1 LKNYDEDIIVKLEN
15 QIENKSLIQI
25 LKIKKGVISSKK
37 EYKFNYCDKD
47 LIEEFLKIYYSQ
59 NSVPK
64 EILLEKEIFDNVNNK
79 KIIEKYLSKIK
90 KGKVTIKIPKKG
102 EKLGLIKLSILNAKQ
117 NFNKND
123 ILIELKNKLSL
134 PSIPKTIECFD
145 MSNLGSDYLVGAM
158 VQFKNSKPNKQAYR
172 KYQIKSFSGKNDD
185 FAAMQEVIYRRYLRL
200 KNENKKMPD
209 LILIDGGKGQ
219 LRSGIQALKNL
230 NIKIPIV
237 SLAKRDEEIYV
248 LGRKDPYKFD
258 SASKMML
265 FLRNIRDST
274 HNYVISYN
282 RKKREMR
289 MKEEFKKN

>member
-1 LKNYDEDIIVKLEN
+1 
-15 QIENKSLIQI
+15 
-25 LKIKKGVISSKK
+25 
-37 EYKFNYCDKD
+37 
-47 LIEEFLKIYYSQ
+47 
-59 NSVPK
+59 
-64 EILLEKEIFDNVNNK
+64 
-79 KIIEKYLSKIK
+79 
-90 KGKVTIKIPKKG
+90 
-102 EKLGLIKLSILNAKQ
+102 
-117 NFNKND
+117 
-123 ILIELKNKLSL
+123 
-134 PSIPKTIECFD
+134 
-145 MSNLGSDYLVGAM
+145 
-158 VQFKNSKPNKQAYR
+158 
-172 KYQIKSFSGKNDD
+172 
-185 FAAMQEVIYRRYLRL
+185 
-200 KNENKKMPD
+200 MPD